1 MNMKIKTIKEK
12 VSFELEEKKSRFI
25 ACLIPVNSEKE
36 AQEELNRIKDDNK
49 QARHNCY
56 AYRVMEKNEDNSYN
70 LRERASDDG
79 EPQGTAGSPM
89 LDLLK
94 SKDLVNVILVVTRYF
109 GGILLGTGGL
119 VRAYTDSSIGAI
131 ENAEI
136 VEKELGLIYK
146 IEVDYSKQ
154 KDIEYTCNKNS
165 INILNS
171 DYQEKITYTLSSNEE
186 ASKKIEEITD
196 IIILDK
202 NVFI

>member
-1 MNMKIKTIKEK
+1 MDIKTMKEK
-12 VSFELEEKKSRFI
+12 SIYEIEEKKSKFI
-25 ACLIPVNSEKE
+25 ANLIPVSSEKE
-36 AQEELNRIKDDNK
+36 ALDTLNEIRNENK

-56 AYRVMEKNEDNSYN
+56 AFRVMEKQEDGSFI

-94 SKDLVNVILVVTRYF
+94 SKDLVNCILVVTRYF

-131 ENAEI
+131 ENAKIEDK
-136 VEKELGLIYK
+136 VLGLIYK

-154 KDIEYTCNKNS
+154 KDIEYIASKND
-165 INILNS
+165 INIISS
-171 DYQEKITYTLSSNEE
+171 DYQEKITYILSSNEE
-186 ASKKIEEITD
+186 NLKKIEDISEVEI
-196 IIILDK
+196 IEK

>member
-1 MNMKIKTIKEK
+1 MNIRTIKGATVAEI
-12 VSFELEEKKSRFI
+12 EEKKSRFI
-25 ACLIPVNSEKE
+25 ASLIPVSSEKE
-36 AQEELNRIKDDNK
+36 AQEELNKIKSNNK
-49 QARHNCY
+49 QAKHNCY
-56 AYRVMEKNEDNSYN
+56 AYRVMEKNEDNSFN

-94 SKDLVNVILVVTRYF
+94 SKELVNVIVVVTRYF

-131 ENAEI
+131 ESSEI

-146 IEVDYSKQ
+146 IDVDYSKQ
-154 KDIEYTCNKNS
+154 KDIEYTCNKNN

-171 DYQEKITYTLSSNEE
+171 DYQERITYTLSSNEE

-196 IIILDK
+196 ITILEK